1 MIIAFFFFL
10 PSDFP
15 LNICNVNLSRHML
28 WVTDL
33 FMSVSMHNIY
43 SVQSLDIARS
53 NIWVVDFL
61 FSLNTNLQF
70 TTLWTLCFLS
80 LLPFA
85 SHFIL
90 PSQVFFIGGEPIN
103 ERKWSMRSGYSS
115 PMHWSQLDAQRM
127 EEIQWEKERERRKPS
142 TESGWPHWTLYHS
155 GIFQDKNIY
164 RYINVERKQKATEFK
179 TTCFFFFKAEPK

>member
-1 MIIAFFFFL
+1 
-10 PSDFP
+10 
-15 LNICNVNLSRHML
+15 ML
-28 WVTDL
+28 WLTDL
-33 FMSVSMHNIY
+33 FMSVCFH
-43 SVQSLDIARS
+43 VQYLLSPIPWYCEKQNLGIR
-53 NIWVVDFL
+53 FL

-70 TTLWTLCFLS
+70 TTLWTVYFLS
-80 LLPFA
+80 LLPFP

-127 EEIQWEKERERRKPS
+127 EEIQWEKERERRKPN

-164 RYINVERKQKATEFK
+164 RYINVERKEKATEFK
-179 TTCFFFFKAEPK
+179 TTCFFFSKANQSSCFFFTSTLPVN